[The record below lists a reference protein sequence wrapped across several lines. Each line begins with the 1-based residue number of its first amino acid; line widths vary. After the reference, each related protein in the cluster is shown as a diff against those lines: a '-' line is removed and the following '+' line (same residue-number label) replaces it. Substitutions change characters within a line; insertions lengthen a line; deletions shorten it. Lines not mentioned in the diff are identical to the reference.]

1 MAYIEMRDVSF
12 EYPGGFLAVDN
23 INIRVEKGENLAIV
37 GQNGAGKTTTV
48 KMLNGLHRPSKG
60 DVIIGDMNTKDHTT
74 AQVSRVVGYVFQ
86 NPDDQIFHSTV
97 LGEVEFGPKMMGL
110 DEETLKKQVDYALE
124 ITGMEKF
131 REENPYNLPLS
142 TRKFVTIAAIIALC
156 GYYWLPEDN
165 ILDPI
170 LSLPIAI
177 MVVIIGVKTFSKSAR
192 ELTDHAIPAEKMSAV
207 LSVIE
212 TIVPKESIKL
222 VRSRI
227 YSEKFY
233 LDLIVFMDPNTSLKE
248 ADDLSDRIKKELF
261 EKFDDLKDVYVGIEP
276 DDEKH
281 AFRNL

>member
-60 DVIIGDMNTKDHTT
+60 DVIIGDMNTKDYTT

-142 TRKFVTIAAIIALC
+142 TRKFVTIAAIIAMNTEVMIFDEPTAGQDLE
-156 GYYWLPEDN
+156 GNIRLGN
-165 ILDPI
+165 ILKELHRQGKTVITISHDMEFVVANFERVIVMANKKVVTSGTPREVFWNFPALEQAMLKQPYVSRVCHTLGVGEDVI
-170 LSLPIAI
+170 TLEEAVAAI
-177 MVVIIGVKTFSKSAR
+177 
-192 ELTDHAIPAEKMSAV
+192 
-207 LSVIE
+207 
-212 TIVPKESIKL
+212 
-222 VRSRI
+222 RSRC
-227 YSEKFY
+227 
-233 LDLIVFMDPNTSLKE
+233 V
-248 ADDLSDRIKKELF
+248 
-261 EKFDDLKDVYVGIEP
+261 
-276 DDEKH
+276 
-281 AFRNL
+281 